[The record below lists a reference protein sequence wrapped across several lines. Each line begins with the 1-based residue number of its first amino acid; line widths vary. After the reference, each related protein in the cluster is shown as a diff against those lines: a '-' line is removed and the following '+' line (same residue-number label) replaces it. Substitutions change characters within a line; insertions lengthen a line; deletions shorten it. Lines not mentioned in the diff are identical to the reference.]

1 MPISRTKTK
10 QYFLLYKPYGV
21 LSQFSDKRGRKTL
34 KTLGTFPN
42 DVYSVGRLDMDS
54 EGLILLT
61 NDSELNHRLTE
72 PKFEHARTYLVQIEK
87 LPSKGAID
95 QLSKGVTIQG
105 EKTKPAEVRLL
116 EAEPDIPPRTPTIR
130 YRKNVPT
137 AWIEITL
144 WEGRNRQ
151 IRKMTAAV
159 GHPALRL
166 IRTAIGEL
174 SLGALKP
181 GESRRLSEKEVKKLR
196 FSAGM

>member
-1 MPISRTKTK
+1 LPISRNKTK

-21 LSQFSDKRGRKTL
+21 LSQFSDNRGRKTL

-72 PKFEHARTYLVQIEK
+72 PKFEHVRTYLVQIEK
-87 LPSKGAID
+87 LPSNGAIE
-95 QLSKGVTIQG
+95 QLSEGVMIQG
-105 EKTKPAEVRLL
+105 EKTKPAEVRFLA
-116 EAEPDIPPRTPTIR
+116 AEPDIPPRTPPIR

-144 WEGRNRQ
+144 REGRNRQ

-166 IRTAIGEL
+166 IRTTMGGLSIGV
-174 SLGALKP
+174 LKP
-181 GESRRLSEKEVKKLR
+181 GESRRLEEKEVKKLR
-196 FSAGM
+196 FSAGV

>member
-1 MPISRTKTK
+1 LPISRTETK

-21 LSQFSDKRGRKTL
+21 LSQFSDNRGRKTL
-34 KTLGTFPN
+34 KILGTFPN

-54 EGLILLT
+54 EELILLT

-87 LPSKGAID
+87 LPTKGAIE
-95 QLSKGVTIQG
+95 QLSEGVTIKG
-105 EKTKPAEVRLL
+105 EKTKPAVVRLL
-116 EAEPDIPPRTPTIR
+116 EAEPDMPPRIPAIR
-130 YRKNVPT
+130 YRKNIPT

-144 WEGRNRQ
+144 REGRNRQ

-174 SLGALKP
+174 LLGALKP
-181 GESRRLSEKEVKKLR
+181 GDSRRLGEKEVKKLR

>member
-1 MPISRTKTK
+1 
-10 QYFLLYKPYGV
+10 
-21 LSQFSDKRGRKTL
+21 
-34 KTLGTFPN
+34 
-42 DVYSVGRLDMDS
+42 MDS

-72 PKFEHARTYLVQIEK
+72 PRFEHARTYLVQIEK
-87 LPSKGAID
+87 LPSREAIE
-95 QLSKGVTIQG
+95 QLCKGVTIQG
-105 EKTKPAEVRLL
+105 EKTKPVEVRLL
-116 EAEPDIPPRTPTIR
+116 NAEPDIPPRTPAIR

-144 WEGRNRQ
+144 REGRNRQ

-181 GESRRLSEKEVKKLR
+181 GESRRLEEKEVKKLR
-196 FSAGM
+196 FLAGV

>member
-1 MPISRTKTK
+1 M
-10 QYFLLYKPYGV
+10 
-21 LSQFSDKRGRKTL
+21 
-34 KTLGTFPN
+34 FPN

-72 PKFEHARTYLVQIEK
+72 PRFEHTRTYLVQVEK
-87 LPSKGAID
+87 LPSEGAIER
-95 QLSKGVTIQG
+95 LCEGVTIQG
-105 EKTKPAEVRLL
+105 EKTKPAVVRLL
-116 EAEPDIPPRTPTIR
+116 EAEPDIPSRTPSIR

-144 WEGRNRQ
+144 REGRNRQ

-166 IRTAIGEL
+166 IRIAIGEL

-181 GESRRLSEKEVKKLR
+181 GESRRLNEKEIMKLR
-196 FSAGM
+196 FWAGV

>member
-1 MPISRTKTK
+1 MPISKTKTK

-21 LSQFSDKRGRKTL
+21 LSQFCDNRGRKTL
-34 KTLGTFPN
+34 KSLATFPN

-54 EGLILLT
+54 EGLVLLT

-72 PKFEHARTYLVQIEK
+72 PRFEHARTYLVQIEK
-87 LPSKGAID
+87 LPSKGAIE
-95 QLSKGVTIQG
+95 QLCEGVTIRG

-116 EAEPDIPPRTPTIR
+116 DAEPDIPPRTPAIR
-130 YRKNVPT
+130 YRKNIPT
-137 AWIEITL
+137 AWIEITVR
-144 WEGRNRQ
+144 EGRNRQ

-166 IRTAIGEL
+166 VRTAIGEI

-181 GESRRLSEKEVKKLR
+181 GESRRLGEKEVRKLR
-196 FSAGM
+196 FSAGV